1 MTAFLGFFALLTGF
15 LRDLWGMVR
24 DPKYQGLFL
33 WLGIL
38 LVIGLIFY
46 RQVEGWSW
54 VDSLYFSVI
63 TLTTIGYGDLSPTTP
78 LSKLFT
84 SAYAIL
90 GLTIFAAFLKIVSQ
104 AQAQRWGNRQ
114 HRRETSS
121 DATEHLSTDTRES
134 DTSDKHR

>member
-1 MTAFLGFFALLTGF
+1 MIGIMGFFTLLTGF
-15 LRDLWGMVR
+15 LSDLREMAR

-54 VDSLYFSVI
+54 ADSLYFSVI
-63 TLTTIGYGDLSPTTP
+63 TLTTIGYGDLSPTVP
-78 LSKLFT
+78 VSKLFT

-104 AQAQRWGNRQ
+104 AQAQRWANRKHRGNTTA
-114 HRRETSS
+114 ETS
-121 DATEHLSTDTRES
+121 EHPGS
-134 DTSDKHR
+134 